1 VARDPLSP
9 PTDVLVGLAAVADGE
24 LAAAA
29 KRLEEARWQERQ
41 AEERFLLHW
50 RELEPAQ
57 RSEFV
62 EAALV
67 AVKERRP
74 GVVAL
79 IEELREGPT
88 TLEDPE
94 ADA

>member
-1 VARDPLSP
+1 VPELLRP

-29 KRLEEARWQERQ
+29 KRLEEALWQVGQ
-41 AEERFLLHW
+41 AEDRFLLLW
-50 RELEPAQ
+50 RELKSRQ
-57 RSEFV
+57 RLELI
-62 EAALV
+62 EAAL
-67 AVKERRP
+67 AWYKERRP